1 MAGVADACAAGED
14 EMLTVPECNI
24 RTMVV
29 LALDTATR
37 AGSHAIAIDGAVHAA
52 HGDPGRTHGERLPD
66 EATAWLATFD
76 LSLRDV
82 DLYAVLAGPGS
93 FTGLRVGMA
102 AIQGFALANGKAV
115 VPVPTFDALAAA
127 WVADARPAPGTV
139 LGLCLDGQRGDVF
152 FAVLE
157 VDAQA
162 AGRARLTVPS
172 PEVGRPEDAAV
183 AFSRRAAGRDLHL
196 AGNGAVRYQ
205 AFFSARVPHTRL
217 GEPSAPL
224 AGEAARLAAAH
235 PELAV
240 PPHALRP
247 LYVRRPDAEIARDRA
262 RRAMG
267 AGLPAGWSVAR
278 ASGADDLSAVEALQK
293 RAFTNAWGA
302 EAIRWE
308 LENTDV
314 ARLYLMRDASGTTV
328 GYCACWMV
336 FDELHIN
343 SLAVDEPWRRRGLAR
358 VLLKSVIGDAVA
370 AGARAATL
378 EVRQSNVAARALYE
392 GLGFHV
398 EGVRRDYY
406 QQPRED
412 ALILWN
418 RRL

>member
-1 MAGVADACAAGED
+1 M
-14 EMLTVPECNI
+14 I
-24 RTMVV
+24 V

-37 AGSHAIAIDGAVHAA
+37 GGSHAVWIDGDVHAA
-52 HGDPGRTHGERLPD
+52 HGDPARTHGERLPG
-66 EATAWLATFD
+66 EATDWLARFD
-76 LSLRDV
+76 LRVQDV

-102 AIQGFALANGKAV
+102 AIQGLALATGKLV
-115 VPVPTFDALAAA
+115 VPVPTFDALALA
-127 WVADARPAPGTV
+127 WIADTAPPPGTI

-152 FAVLE
+152 YATIEVPAGAGVEVSTPAVGKPDEAAAAFAR
-157 VDAQA
+157 QA
-162 AGRARLTVPS
+162 AGRA
-172 PEVGRPEDAAV
+172 
-183 AFSRRAAGRDLHL
+183 LHVV
-196 AGNGAVRYQ
+196 GNGGRRYQ
-205 AFFSARVPHTRL
+205 EVFLARLSGVAIGEPASPLAAESARV
-217 GEPSAPL
+217 
-224 AGEAARLAAAH
+224 AAQH
-235 PELAV
+235 PDRGV
-240 PPHALRP
+240 RPHALRP

-262 RRAMG
+262 RG
-267 AGLPAGWSVAR
+267 TSLAGLPIGWTVTR
-278 ASGADDLSAVEALQK
+278 ASGADDLSAVESLQK

-302 EAIRWE
+302 ESIRWE

-314 ARLYLMRDASGTTV
+314 ARLYLMRDATGIVV

-358 VLLKSVIGDAVA
+358 VLLRSVIGDAVA
-370 AGARAATL
+370 SGARAATL
-378 EVRQSNVAARALYE
+378 EVRQSNAAARALYE
-392 GLGFHV
+392 GLGFRV